1 MVHGKLDLAWMKQS
15 GPRGAS
21 EGFFA
26 SMLMASG
33 ERDVGPGS
41 LLLRAMTSAE
51 PLLGPEG
58 YPLLLQTGEI
68 DDVNEPLVDRQHPHD
83 LAMELAASYRLA
95 LGRRAGVFVYGG
107 LPGEPALG
115 PAAFMHRPS
124 AMPNPVAPISHHW
137 FDSTHITFG
146 VVSLG
151 ASFAGLK
158 LDASLFNGR
167 EPDAARWGFE
177 TGALD
182 SRSARLTW
190 NPSAAWSLQAS
201 HARLRA
207 PESLHSDL
215 DVDRTTLSAQWS
227 EQLGKLRLDA
237 LLAVGRNRRSEPLS
251 RSPFSIYGPQQ
262 TLEAILFEW
271 ALGWG
276 GPERAFLRAEW
287 VEKDELFSRRDPFH
301 ARVFPVSKLEL
312 GLRREL
318 PGGLPGA
325 PALGAAFSV
334 HRLPEFLEPDYGRH
348 PKGFT
353 AFLSLSIR

>member
-1 MVHGKLDLAWMKQS
+1 MVHGKLDLAWTKQG

-21 EGFFA
+21 EGFFG

-41 LLLRAMTSAE
+41 LLQRAMTSAE

-68 DDVNEPLVDRQHPHD
+68 DDLNQPLVDRQHPHD
-83 LAMELAASYRLA
+83 LVMELAAAYRLP
-95 LGRRAGVFVYGG
+95 LGSRARVFVYGG

-115 PAAFMHRPS
+115 PAAFMHRAS
-124 AMPNPVAPISHHW
+124 ATPNPVAPISHHW
-137 FDSTHITFG
+137 LDATHISFG
-146 VVSLG
+146 VLSLG
-151 ASFAGLK
+151 ASFAGHK
-158 LDASLFNGR
+158 LDASVFNGR

-177 TGALD
+177 TGTLD

-201 HARLRA
+201 YGRLRA
-207 PESLHSDL
+207 PESLHPDV
-215 DVDRTTLSAQWS
+215 DVDRTTFSAQWS
-227 EQLGKLRLDA
+227 AQLGHLHLDA
-237 LLAVGRNRRSEPLS
+237 LLAVGRNRRSAPLS
-251 RSPFSIYGPQQ
+251 RSPFSSYPPQQ
-262 TLEAILFEW
+262 ALEAALFEW
-271 ALGWG
+271 ALDWG

-287 VEKDELFSRRDPFH
+287 VEKDELFSRSDAFH
-301 ARVFPVSKLEL
+301 ARAFPVSKLDL
-312 GLRREL
+312 GLRRDL
-318 PGGLPGA
+318 PGGLPAA

-353 AFLSLSIR
+353 AFLSFSLR

>member
-1 MVHGKLDLAWMKQS
+1 
-15 GPRGAS
+15 
-21 EGFFA
+21 
-26 SMLMASG
+26 MLMASG
-33 ERDVGPGS
+33 ERELGPGR
-41 LLLRAMTSAE
+41 LRLRAMASAE

-68 DDVNEPLVDRQHPHD
+68 GDGNEPLVDRQHPHD
-83 LAMELAASYRLA
+83 LAMELAAAYRLA

-115 PAAFMHRPS
+115 PSAFMHRPS
-124 AMPNPVAPISHHW
+124 AMANPAAPISHHW

-151 ASFAGLK
+151 ATFAGLK

-167 EPDAARWGFE
+167 EPDAERWGIE
-177 TGALD
+177 TGPLD

-207 PESLHSDL
+207 PESLHPDL

-227 EQLGKLRLDA
+227 EQLGTLRLDA
-237 LLAVGRNRRSEPLS
+237 LLAFGRNRRSEPLS
-251 RSPFSIYGPQQ
+251 RSPFSIHPPQR

-312 GLRREL
+312 GLRREF

-353 AFLSLSIR
+353 AFLGLSLR